1 MNERCV
7 GGRSD
12 LGDNNEWFA
21 RIEDFDFSYSKA
33 RYLDKKESVRR
44 NLAKM
49 AVRHLAGDDSYDE
62 AGSPALNTPV
72 GVWVDD
78 EAGSP
83 ALNTPVGVRVDDES
97 EKPARNTPVGVW
109 TDDDYDR
116 DCDDDGDYDR
126 DYDDDYNYD
135 RDYGG
140 DCDDTIDDDYNYNGD
155 DDDAYAKDNERE
167 TLYPIVRA
175 DLDDGRNVLL
185 DIDAPIAL
193 HPSEGAQPIFADC
206 PVLANIILVNNT
218 DRYGVDDP
226 SSVRLQLVD
235 ARGSRD
241 LAGDLYLVGN
251 QPTSYD
257 DSGRPQNYG
266 YVRIDRGNY
275 VTVGRGYLSDR
286 FQYSDC
292 VSSRHAMISYCFAG
306 DPDGV
311 IIEDL
316 RSTNGTSVEC
326 ADGPTREVRI
336 R

>member
-44 NLAKM
+44 GLAKM
-49 AVRHLAGDDSYDE
+49 AMRHSSDSNSYDE
-62 AGSPALNTPV
+62 ADSPALNTPV

-78 EAGSP
+78 ESDGP
-83 ALNTPVGVRVDDES
+83 ALDTPVGVRVDD
-97 EKPARNTPVGVW
+97 
-109 TDDDYDR
+109 DDS
-116 DCDDDGDYDR
+116 DDDYDR
-126 DYDDDYNYD
+126 DYDDDYN
-135 RDYGG
+135 
-140 DCDDTIDDDYNYNGD
+140 DTIDDDYSYDD
-155 DDDAYAKDNERE
+155 DDDAYAEDSGRE
-167 TLYPIVRA
+167 TLYPVVRA

-185 DIDAPIAL
+185 DIDAPIAP
-193 HPSEGAQPIFADC
+193 HPSEGTQPIFADC

-235 ARGSRD
+235 ARGSKD

-286 FQYSDC
+286 FRYSEC
-292 VSSRHAMISYCFAG
+292 VSGRHAMISYCFAG

-326 ADGPTREVRI
+326 ADGPTGEVRI

>member
-49 AVRHLAGDDSYDE
+49 AVRRSSDSDSYDE

-78 EAGSP
+78 ESDSP
-83 ALNTPVGVRVDDES
+83 ALDTPVGVRVDDDDD
-97 EKPARNTPVGVW
+97 
-109 TDDDYDR
+109 DDDYDR
-116 DCDDDGDYDR
+116 DYD
-126 DYDDDYNYD
+126 
-135 RDYGG
+135 

-185 DIDAPIAL
+185 DIDAPIAP
-193 HPSEGAQPIFADC
+193 HPSEGTQPIFADC
-206 PVLANIILVNNT
+206 PVLANIILVNNP

-292 VSSRHAMISYCFAG
+292 VSGRHVMISYCFDG

>member
-49 AVRHLAGDDSYDE
+49 AMRHSSDSDSCDE
-62 AGSPALNTPV
+62 V
-72 GVWVDD
+72 G
-78 EAGSP
+78 GP
-83 ALNTPVGVRVDDES
+83 ALNTPVGVRVDD
-97 EKPARNTPVGVW
+97 
-109 TDDDYDR
+109 DDD
-116 DCDDDGDYDR
+116 DDDCDR
-126 DYDDDYNYD
+126 DYDD
-135 RDYGG
+135 
-140 DCDDTIDDDYNYNGD
+140 DCDDTIDDDYSYD
-155 DDDAYAKDNERE
+155 DDDDVYAKDNERE

-185 DIDAPIAL
+185 DVDAPIAL
-193 HPSEGAQPIFADC
+193 HPSEGTQPIFADC

-286 FQYSDC
+286 FRYSDC
-292 VSSRHAMISYCFAG
+292 VSGRHVMISYCFDG

-316 RSTNGTSVEC
+316 HSTNGTSVEC

>member
-1 MNERCV
+1 MNEGCV

-44 NLAKM
+44 GLAKM
-49 AVRHLAGDDSYDE
+49 AMRHSSDSNSYDE
-62 AGSPALNTPV
+62 ADSPALNTPV

-78 EAGSP
+78 E
-83 ALNTPVGVRVDDES
+83 S
-97 EKPARNTPVGVW
+97 EKPALNTPVGVW

-116 DCDDDGDYDR
+116 DCDDDDDYDR
-126 DYDDDYNYD
+126 DYDD
-135 RDYGG
+135 
-140 DCDDTIDDDYNYNGD
+140 DCDDTIDDDYSYDDDDN
-155 DDDAYAKDNERE
+155 DDDAYAKDNGRE
-167 TLYPIVRA
+167 TLYPVVRA

-185 DIDAPIAL
+185 DIDAPIAP
-193 HPSEGAQPIFADC
+193 HPSEGTQPIFADC

-286 FQYSDC
+286 FRYSDC
-292 VSSRHAMISYCFAG
+292 VSGRHVMISYCLDG
-306 DPDGV
+306 EPDGV

-316 RSTNGTSVEC
+316 HSTNGTSVEC

>member
-21 RIEDFDFSYSKA
+21 YIEDFDFSYSKA

-49 AVRHLAGDDSYDE
+49 AVRHLSDDDSRNK
-62 AGSPALNTPV
+62 AGRPV
-72 GVWVDD
+72 
-78 EAGSP
+78 
-83 ALNTPVGVRVDDES
+83 LNTPVGVRVDDES
-97 EKPARNTPVGVW
+97 EKPALNTPVGVRV
-109 TDDDYDR
+109 DDDYDR

-126 DYDDDYNYD
+126 DYDDD
-135 RDYGG
+135 
-140 DCDDTIDDDYNYNGD
+140 CDDTIDDDYSYDDDDN
-155 DDDAYAKDNERE
+155 DDDAYAKDNGRE
-167 TLYPIVRA
+167 TLYPVVRA

-185 DIDAPIAL
+185 DIDAPIAP
-193 HPSEGAQPIFADC
+193 HPSEGTQPIFADC

-286 FQYSDC
+286 FRYSDC
-292 VSSRHAMISYCFAG
+292 VSGRHVMISYCLDG
-306 DPDGV
+306 EPDGV

-316 RSTNGTSVEC
+316 HSTNGTSVEC

>member
-1 MNERCV
+1 MSERHV

-12 LGDNNEWFA
+12 LGDHNEWFA

-44 NLAKM
+44 GLAKM
-49 AVRHLAGDDSYDE
+49 AMRHSSDSNSYDE
-62 AGSPALNTPV
+62 ADSPALNTPV

-78 EAGSP
+78 E
-83 ALNTPVGVRVDDES
+83 S
-97 EKPARNTPVGVW
+97 EKPALNTPVGVW

-116 DCDDDGDYDR
+116 DCDDDDDYDR
-126 DYDDDYNYD
+126 DYDD
-135 RDYGG
+135 
-140 DCDDTIDDDYNYNGD
+140 DCDDTIDDDYSYDDDDN
-155 DDDAYAKDNERE
+155 DDDAYAKDNGRE
-167 TLYPIVRA
+167 TLYPVVRA

-185 DIDAPIAL
+185 DIDAPIAP
-193 HPSEGAQPIFADC
+193 HPSEGTQPIFADC

-286 FQYSDC
+286 FRYSDC
-292 VSSRHAMISYCFAG
+292 VSGRHVMISYCFDG

-316 RSTNGTSVEC
+316 HSTNGTSVEC
-326 ADGPTREVRI
+326 ADGPTGEVRI

>member
-12 LGDNNEWFA
+12 LGDDNEWFA

-44 NLAKM
+44 GLAKM
-49 AVRHLAGDDSYDE
+49 AVRHSSDSDSCDE
-62 AGSPALNTPV
+62 ADSPALNTPV

-78 EAGSP
+78 E
-83 ALNTPVGVRVDDES
+83 S
-97 EKPARNTPVGVW
+97 EKPALNTPVGVW

-116 DCDDDGDYDR
+116 DCDDD
-126 DYDDDYNYD
+126 
-135 RDYGG
+135 
-140 DCDDTIDDDYNYNGD
+140 CDDTIDDDYSYGD
-155 DDDAYAKDNERE
+155 DDDACAKDNERE

-185 DIDAPIAL
+185 DIDAPIAP
-193 HPSEGAQPIFADC
+193 HPSEGTQPIFADC

-235 ARGSRD
+235 VRGSKD

-292 VSSRHAMISYCFAG
+292 VSGRHVMISYCFDG

-316 RSTNGTSVEC
+316 HSTNGTSVEC

>member
-44 NLAKM
+44 SLAKM
-49 AVRHLAGDDSYDE
+49 AMRHSSDSNSYDE
-62 AGSPALNTPV
+62 ADSPALNTPV
-72 GVWVDD
+72 GVQ
-78 EAGSP
+78 
-83 ALNTPVGVRVDDES
+83 VDDES
-97 EKPARNTPVGVW
+97 EKPALNTPVGVW

-116 DCDDDGDYDR
+116 DCDDDGGYDR
-126 DYDDDYNYD
+126 DYD
-135 RDYGG
+135 
-140 DCDDTIDDDYNYNGD
+140 DCDDTIDDDYSYDDDD
-155 DDDAYAKDNERE
+155 DDDAYAKDNGRE

-185 DIDAPIAL
+185 DIDAPIAP
-193 HPSEGAQPIFADC
+193 HPSEGTQPIFADC

-286 FQYSDC
+286 FRYSDC
-292 VSSRHAMISYCFAG
+292 VSGRHVMISYCFDG
-306 DPDGV
+306 DPDGI

-316 RSTNGTSVEC
+316 HSTNGTGVEC

>member
-62 AGSPALNTPV
+62 A
-72 GVWVDD
+72 D
-78 EAGSP
+78 SP

-97 EKPARNTPVGVW
+97 EKPALNTPVGVW

-116 DCDDDGDYDR
+116 DCDDDDDYDR
-126 DYDDDYNYD
+126 DYDDDY
-135 RDYGG
+135 
-140 DCDDTIDDDYNYNGD
+140 DDTIDDDYNYNGN

-185 DIDAPIAL
+185 DIDAPIAP
-193 HPSEGAQPIFADC
+193 HPSEGTQPIFADC

-292 VSSRHAMISYCFAG
+292 VSGRHVMISYCFDG

-316 RSTNGTSVEC
+316 DSTNGTGVEC
-326 ADGPTREVRI
+326 ADGPTGEVCI

>member
-1 MNERCV
+1 MSERYV

-44 NLAKM
+44 GLAKM
-49 AVRHLAGDDSYDE
+49 AMRHSSDDDSYDE

-72 GVWVDD
+72 GVWVND
-78 EAGSP
+78 ESDGP
-83 ALNTPVGVRVDDES
+83 ALDTPVGVRVDDDDS
-97 EKPARNTPVGVW
+97 
-109 TDDDYDR
+109 DDDYDR
-116 DCDDDGDYDR
+116 D
-126 DYDDDYNYD
+126 YN
-135 RDYGG
+135 
-140 DCDDTIDDDYNYNGD
+140 DCDDTIDDDYSYDD
-155 DDDAYAKDNERE
+155 DDDAYAKDNGRE

-185 DIDAPIAL
+185 DIDAPIAP
-193 HPSEGAQPIFADC
+193 HPSEGTQPIFADC

-235 ARGSRD
+235 ARGSKD
-241 LAGDLYLVGN
+241 LAGDLYLVGS

-286 FQYSDC
+286 FRYSDC
-292 VSSRHAMISYCFAG
+292 VSGRHVMISYCLDG
-306 DPDGV
+306 EPDGV

-316 RSTNGTSVEC
+316 HSTNGTSVEC

>member
-1 MNERCV
+1 MSERYV

-12 LGDNNEWFA
+12 LGDDNEWFA

-49 AVRHLAGDDSYDE
+49 AMRHSSDSDSYDE
-62 AGSPALNTPV
+62 ADV
-72 GVWVDD
+72 
-78 EAGSP
+78 P

-97 EKPARNTPVGVW
+97 EKPALNTPVGVR

-116 DCDDDGDYDR
+116 DCDDDSGYDRDYYDDDDYDR
-126 DYDDDYNYD
+126 DYDD
-135 RDYGG
+135 
-140 DCDDTIDDDYNYNGD
+140 DCDDTIDDDYNYDD
-155 DDDAYAKDNERE
+155 DDDAHAKDNERE
-167 TLYPIVRA
+167 TLYPIVRT

-193 HPSEGAQPIFADC
+193 HPSEGTQPIFADC

-235 ARGSRD
+235 ARGNRD
-241 LAGDLYLVGN
+241 LAGDLYLVSN

-286 FQYSDC
+286 FRYSDC

-316 RSTNGTSVEC
+316 HSTNGTGVEC

>member
-12 LGDNNEWFA
+12 LGDDNEWFA

-49 AVRHLAGDDSYDE
+49 AVRHSSDSDSCDE
-62 AGSPALNTPV
+62 ADSPALNTPV

-78 EAGSP
+78 E
-83 ALNTPVGVRVDDES
+83 S
-97 EKPARNTPVGVW
+97 EKPALNTPVGVW

-116 DCDDDGDYDR
+116 DCDDD
-126 DYDDDYNYD
+126 
-135 RDYGG
+135 
-140 DCDDTIDDDYNYNGD
+140 CDDTIDDDYNYNDD
-155 DDDAYAKDNERE
+155 DDDAHAKDNGRE

-185 DIDAPIAL
+185 DIDAPIAP
-193 HPSEGAQPIFADC
+193 HPSEGTQPIFADC

-226 SSVRLQLVD
+226 SSIRLQLVD
-235 ARGSRD
+235 ARGSKD

-266 YVRIDRGNY
+266 YVRIDRDNY

-292 VSSRHAMISYCFAG
+292 VSGRHVMISYCLDG

-316 RSTNGTSVEC
+316 HSTNGTSVEC
-326 ADGPTREVRI
+326 ADGPTGEVRI

>member
-1 MNERCV
+1 MSERYV

-49 AVRHLAGDDSYDE
+49 AVRHLSDDDSRNK
-62 AGSPALNTPV
+62 AGR
-72 GVWVDD
+72 
-78 EAGSP
+78 P

-97 EKPARNTPVGVW
+97 EKPALNTPVGVRV
-109 TDDDYDR
+109 DDDYDR

-135 RDYGG
+135 RDYDD
-140 DCDDTIDDDYNYNGD
+140 DCDDTIDDDYNYDD
-155 DDDAYAKDNERE
+155 DDDAHAKDNGRE

-185 DIDAPIAL
+185 DIDAPIAP
-193 HPSEGAQPIFADC
+193 HPSEGTQPIFADC
-206 PVLANIILVNNT
+206 PVLANIILVNNP

-235 ARGSRD
+235 ARGSKD

-266 YVRIDRGNY
+266 YARIDRGNY

-292 VSSRHAMISYCFAG
+292 VSGRHVMISYCFDG

>member
-1 MNERCV
+1 MSERHV

-12 LGDNNEWFA
+12 LGDHNEWFA

-44 NLAKM
+44 GLAKM
-49 AVRHLAGDDSYDE
+49 AMRHSSDSNSYDE
-62 AGSPALNTPV
+62 ADSPALNTPV

-78 EAGSP
+78 E
-83 ALNTPVGVRVDDES
+83 S
-97 EKPARNTPVGVW
+97 EKPALNTPVGVW

-116 DCDDDGDYDR
+116 DCDDDDDYDR
-126 DYDDDYNYD
+126 DYDD
-135 RDYGG
+135 
-140 DCDDTIDDDYNYNGD
+140 DCDDTIDDDYSYDDDDN
-155 DDDAYAKDNERE
+155 DDDAYAKDNGRE

-175 DLDDGRNVLL
+175 DLDDGHNVLL
-185 DIDAPIAL
+185 DIDAPIAP
-193 HPSEGAQPIFADC
+193 HPSEGTQPIFADC
-206 PVLANIILVNNT
+206 PVLANVILVNNT

-292 VSSRHAMISYCFAG
+292 VSGRHVMISYCFDG

-316 RSTNGTSVEC
+316 HSTNGTSVEC
-326 ADGPTREVRI
+326 ADGPTGEVRI

>member
-62 AGSPALNTPV
+62 A
-72 GVWVDD
+72 D
-78 EAGSP
+78 SP

-97 EKPARNTPVGVW
+97 EKPALNTPVGVW

-116 DCDDDGDYDR
+116 DCDDDDDYDR
-126 DYDDDYNYD
+126 DYDDDY
-135 RDYGG
+135 
-140 DCDDTIDDDYNYNGD
+140 DDTIDDDYNYNGN

-185 DIDAPIAL
+185 DIDAPIAP
-193 HPSEGAQPIFADC
+193 HPSEGTQPIFADC

>member
-1 MNERCV
+1 MSERYV

-12 LGDNNEWFA
+12 LSDNNEWFA

-49 AVRHLAGDDSYDE
+49 AVRHLSDSD
-62 AGSPALNTPV
+62 SC
-72 GVWVDD
+72 D

-97 EKPARNTPVGVW
+97 EKPALNTPVGVR

-116 DCDDDGDYDR
+116 DCDDDSGYDRDYYDDDDYDR
-126 DYDDDYNYD
+126 DYDD
-135 RDYGG
+135 
-140 DCDDTIDDDYNYNGD
+140 DCDDTIDDDYNYD
-155 DDDAYAKDNERE
+155 DDGGVHAKDNGRE

-185 DIDAPIAL
+185 DIDAPIAP
-193 HPSEGAQPIFADC
+193 HPSEGTQPIFADC
-206 PVLANIILVNNT
+206 PVLANIILVNNP
-218 DRYGVDDP
+218 DRYGADDP
-226 SSVRLQLVD
+226 SSIRLQLVD

-241 LAGDLYLVGN
+241 LAGDLYLIGN

-292 VSSRHAMISYCFAG
+292 VSGRHAMISYCFAG

>member
-49 AVRHLAGDDSYDE
+49 AMRHSSDSDSY
-62 AGSPALNTPV
+62 
-72 GVWVDD
+72 D

-97 EKPARNTPVGVW
+97 EKPALNTPVGVW

-135 RDYGG
+135 RDYD
-140 DCDDTIDDDYNYNGD
+140 DCDDTIDDDYSYDD
-155 DDDAYAKDNERE
+155 DDDAYAKDNRRE

-185 DIDAPIAL
+185 DIDAPIAP
-193 HPSEGAQPIFADC
+193 HPSEGTQPIFADC

-235 ARGSRD
+235 ARGSKD
-241 LAGDLYLVGN
+241 LAGDLYLVGS

-266 YVRIDRGNY
+266 YARIDRGNY

-292 VSSRHAMISYCFAG
+292 VSGRHVMISYCFDG

-316 RSTNGTSVEC
+316 HSTNGTGVEC
-326 ADGPTREVRI
+326 ADGPTGEVRI

>member
-12 LGDNNEWFA
+12 LGDHNEWFA

-44 NLAKM
+44 GLAKM
-49 AVRHLAGDDSYDE
+49 AMRHSSDSNSYDE
-62 AGSPALNTPV
+62 ADSPALNTPV

-78 EAGSP
+78 E
-83 ALNTPVGVRVDDES
+83 S
-97 EKPARNTPVGVW
+97 EKPALNTPVGVW

-116 DCDDDGDYDR
+116 DCDDDDDYDR
-126 DYDDDYNYD
+126 DYDD
-135 RDYGG
+135 
-140 DCDDTIDDDYNYNGD
+140 DCDDTIDDDYSYDDDDN
-155 DDDAYAKDNERE
+155 DDDAYAKDNGRE
-167 TLYPIVRA
+167 TLYPVVRA

-185 DIDAPIAL
+185 DIDAPIAP
-193 HPSEGAQPIFADC
+193 HPSEGTQPIFADC

-286 FQYSDC
+286 FRYSDC
-292 VSSRHAMISYCFAG
+292 VSGRHVMISYCLDG
-306 DPDGV
+306 EPDGV

-316 RSTNGTSVEC
+316 HSTNGTSVEC

>member
-21 RIEDFDFSYSKA
+21 YIEDFDFSYSKA

-49 AVRHLAGDDSYDE
+49 AMRHSSDSNSYDE
-62 AGSPALNTPV
+62 ADSPALNTPV
-72 GVWVDD
+72 GVWVND
-78 EAGSP
+78 ESDGP
-83 ALNTPVGVRVDDES
+83 ALDTPVGVRVDD
-97 EKPARNTPVGVW
+97 
-109 TDDDYDR
+109 DDS
-116 DCDDDGDYDR
+116 DDDYDR
-126 DYDDDYNYD
+126 DYDD
-135 RDYGG
+135 
-140 DCDDTIDDDYNYNGD
+140 DCDDTIDDDYSYGD

-167 TLYPIVRA
+167 TLYPVVRT

-185 DIDAPIAL
+185 DIDAPIAP
-193 HPSEGAQPIFADC
+193 HPSEGTQPIFADC
-206 PVLANIILVNNT
+206 PVLANIILVNNP

-235 ARGSRD
+235 ARGSKD
-241 LAGDLYLVGN
+241 LAGDLYLVGS

-266 YVRIDRGNY
+266 YARIDRGNY

-292 VSSRHAMISYCFAG
+292 VSGRHVMISYCFDG

-316 RSTNGTSVEC
+316 HSTNGTSVEC

>member
-1 MNERCV
+1 MNERYE

-49 AVRHLAGDDSYDE
+49 AMRHSSDSNSYDE
-62 AGSPALNTPV
+62 ADSPALNTPV

-78 EAGSP
+78 ESDGP
-83 ALNTPVGVRVDDES
+83 ALDTPVGVQVDD
-97 EKPARNTPVGVW
+97 
-109 TDDDYDR
+109 D
-116 DCDDDGDYDR
+116 
-126 DYDDDYNYD
+126 DDDYNYD
-135 RDYGG
+135 RDYDD
-140 DCDDTIDDDYNYNGD
+140 DCDDAIDDDYSYDD
-155 DDDAYAKDNERE
+155 DDDAYAKDNGRE

-193 HPSEGAQPIFADC
+193 HPSEGTQPIFADC

-292 VSSRHAMISYCFAG
+292 VSGRHVMISYCFDG

-316 RSTNGTSVEC
+316 HSTNGTSVEC
-326 ADGPTREVRI
+326 ADGPTGEVRI

>member
-1 MNERCV
+1 
-7 GGRSD
+7 
-12 LGDNNEWFA
+12 
-21 RIEDFDFSYSKA
+21 
-33 RYLDKKESVRR
+33 
-44 NLAKM
+44 M

-62 AGSPALNTPV
+62 ADSPALNTPV

-78 EAGSP
+78 ESEKP
-83 ALNTPVGVRVDDES
+83 ALNTPVGVRVDDDDS
-97 EKPARNTPVGVW
+97 DDDCDD
-109 TDDDYDR
+109 DDDYD
-116 DCDDDGDYDR
+116 CDYD
-126 DYDDDYNYD
+126 
-135 RDYGG
+135 
-140 DCDDTIDDDYNYNGD
+140 DCDDTIDDDYSYDD
-155 DDDAYAKDNERE
+155 DDDAHAKDNGRE
-167 TLYPIVRA
+167 TLYPVVRA

-185 DIDAPIAL
+185 DMDAPIAP

-206 PVLANIILVNNT
+206 PVLANIILVNNP
-218 DRYGVDDP
+218 DRYGADDP

-235 ARGSRD
+235 ARGSKD

-257 DSGRPQNYG
+257 GSGRPQNYG

-286 FQYSDC
+286 FRYSDC

>member
-49 AVRHLAGDDSYDE
+49 AMRHLAGDDSY
-62 AGSPALNTPV
+62 
-72 GVWVDD
+72 D

-97 EKPARNTPVGVW
+97 EKPALNTPVGVR

-116 DCDDDGDYDR
+116 DCDDDSGYDCDYYDDDDYDR
-126 DYDDDYNYD
+126 DYDD
-135 RDYGG
+135 
-140 DCDDTIDDDYNYNGD
+140 DCDDTIDDDYSYGD

-167 TLYPIVRA
+167 TLYPVVRT

-185 DIDAPIAL
+185 DIDAPIAP
-193 HPSEGAQPIFADC
+193 HPSEGTQPIFADC
-206 PVLANIILVNNT
+206 PVLANIILVNNS

-235 ARGSRD
+235 ARGSKD

-257 DSGRPQNYG
+257 DSGRPQNCG

-292 VSSRHAMISYCFAG
+292 VSGRHVMISYCLAG
-306 DPDGV
+306 EPDGV
-311 IIEDL
+311 IVEDL
-316 RSTNGTSVEC
+316 HFTNGTSVEC

>member
-1 MNERCV
+1 MSERYV

-12 LGDNNEWFA
+12 LGDHNEWFA

-44 NLAKM
+44 GLAKM
-49 AVRHLAGDDSYDE
+49 AMRHSSDSDSYDE
-62 AGSPALNTPV
+62 ADSPALNTPV
-72 GVWVDD
+72 GTWVDD
-78 EAGSP
+78 ESKKP
-83 ALNTPVGVRVDDES
+83 AL
-97 EKPARNTPVGVW
+97 NTPVGVW

-116 DCDDDGDYDR
+116 DCDDDDYDRDYYDDDGYDR
-126 DYDDDYNYD
+126 DYDD
-135 RDYGG
+135 
-140 DCDDTIDDDYNYNGD
+140 DCDDTIDDDYSYDD
-155 DDDAYAKDNERE
+155 DDDAYAKDNGRE
-167 TLYPIVRA
+167 TLYPVVRA

-185 DIDAPIAL
+185 DIDAPIAP
-193 HPSEGAQPIFADC
+193 HPSEGTQPIFADC

-235 ARGSRD
+235 ARGSKD

-286 FQYSDC
+286 FRYSDC
-292 VSSRHAMISYCFAG
+292 VSGRHVMISYCFDG
-306 DPDGV
+306 DPDGI

-316 RSTNGTSVEC
+316 HSTNGTVVEC
-326 ADGPTREVRI
+326 ADGPTGEVCI

>member
-49 AVRHLAGDDSYDE
+49 AVRHSSDSNSYDE
-62 AGSPALNTPV
+62 ADSPALNTPV
-72 GVWVDD
+72 GVWVGD
-78 EAGSP
+78 ESDSP
-83 ALNTPVGVRVDDES
+83 ALDTPVGVRVDD
-97 EKPARNTPVGVW
+97 
-109 TDDDYDR
+109 DDS
-116 DCDDDGDYDR
+116 DDDYDR
-126 DYDDDYNYD
+126 DYDD
-135 RDYGG
+135 
-140 DCDDTIDDDYNYNGD
+140 DCDDTIDDDYSYDD

-185 DIDAPIAL
+185 DIDAPIAP
-193 HPSEGAQPIFADC
+193 HPSEGTQPIFADC

-218 DRYGVDDP
+218 DRYGADDP

-235 ARGSRD
+235 ARRSRD

-292 VSSRHAMISYCFAG
+292 VSGRHVMISYCFAG

>member
-1 MNERCV
+1 MNERYE

-21 RIEDFDFSYSKA
+21 YIEDFDFSYSKA

-44 NLAKM
+44 GLAKM
-49 AVRHLAGDDSYDE
+49 AMRHLSGDDSCDE
-62 AGSPALNTPV
+62 ADGSALNTPV

-78 EAGSP
+78 ESEKP
-83 ALNTPVGVRVDDES
+83 ALNTPVGVR
-97 EKPARNTPVGVW
+97 

-116 DCDDDGDYDR
+116 DCDDDSGYNRDYCDDDDYDR
-126 DYDDDYNYD
+126 DYDDDY
-135 RDYGG
+135 
-140 DCDDTIDDDYNYNGD
+140 DDTIDDDYSYND
-155 DDDAYAKDNERE
+155 DDDEAHAKDNGRE

-175 DLDDGRNVLL
+175 DLDDGHNVLL
-185 DIDAPIAL
+185 DIDAPIAP
-193 HPSEGAQPIFADC
+193 HPSEGTQPIFADC
-206 PVLANIILVNNT
+206 PVLANIILVNNP

>member
-7 GGRSD
+7 GGRSN

-44 NLAKM
+44 SLAKM
-49 AVRHLAGDDSYDE
+49 AMRHSSSDSYDE
-62 AGSPALNTPV
+62 AGGPALNTPV

-78 EAGSP
+78 ESDGP
-83 ALNTPVGVRVDDES
+83 ALDTPVGVRVDD
-97 EKPARNTPVGVW
+97 
-109 TDDDYDR
+109 DDS
-116 DCDDDGDYDR
+116 DDDYDR

-135 RDYGG
+135 RDYDD
-140 DCDDTIDDDYNYNGD
+140 DCDDTIDDDYSYD
-155 DDDAYAKDNERE
+155 DDDDDVYAKDNERE

-193 HPSEGAQPIFADC
+193 HPSEGTQPIFADC

-235 ARGSRD
+235 ARRSRD

-286 FQYSDC
+286 FRYSDC
-292 VSSRHAMISYCFAG
+292 VSGRHVMISYCLDG
-306 DPDGV
+306 EPDGV

-316 RSTNGTSVEC
+316 HSTNGTSVEC
-326 ADGPTREVRI
+326 ADDPTGEVRI

>member
-1 MNERCV
+1 MSERYV

-49 AVRHLAGDDSYDE
+49 AMRHSSDSDSYDE
-62 AGSPALNTPV
+62 ADV
-72 GVWVDD
+72 
-78 EAGSP
+78 P

-97 EKPARNTPVGVW
+97 EKPALNTPVGVR

-116 DCDDDGDYDR
+116 GCDDDSDYDRDYDYDDDYDR
-126 DYDDDYNYD
+126 DYDD
-135 RDYGG
+135 
-140 DCDDTIDDDYNYNGD
+140 DCDDTIDDDYSYDDDDD
-155 DDDAYAKDNERE
+155 DDDAHAKDKGRE

-175 DLDDGRNVLL
+175 DLDDGHNVLL
-185 DIDAPIAL
+185 DIDAPIAP
-193 HPSEGAQPIFADC
+193 HPSEGTQPIFADC
-206 PVLANIILVNNT
+206 PVLANIILVNNP

>member
-1 MNERCV
+1 MSERHV

-12 LGDNNEWFA
+12 LGDHNEWFA

-44 NLAKM
+44 GLAKM
-49 AVRHLAGDDSYDE
+49 AMRHSSDSNSYDE
-62 AGSPALNTPV
+62 ADSPALNTPV

-78 EAGSP
+78 E
-83 ALNTPVGVRVDDES
+83 S
-97 EKPARNTPVGVW
+97 EKPALNTPVGVW

-116 DCDDDGDYDR
+116 DCDDDDDYDR
-126 DYDDDYNYD
+126 DYDD
-135 RDYGG
+135 
-140 DCDDTIDDDYNYNGD
+140 DCDDTIDDDYSYDDDDN
-155 DDDAYAKDNERE
+155 DDDAYAKDNGRE
-167 TLYPIVRA
+167 TLYPVVRA

-185 DIDAPIAL
+185 DIDAPIAP
-193 HPSEGAQPIFADC
+193 HPSEGTQPIFADC

-286 FQYSDC
+286 FRYSDC
-292 VSSRHAMISYCFAG
+292 VSGRHVMISYCFDG

-316 RSTNGTSVEC
+316 HSTNGTSVEC

>member
-12 LGDNNEWFA
+12 LGDHNEWFA

-44 NLAKM
+44 GLAKM
-49 AVRHLAGDDSYDE
+49 AMRHSSDSNSYDE
-62 AGSPALNTPV
+62 ADSPALNTPV

-78 EAGSP
+78 E
-83 ALNTPVGVRVDDES
+83 S
-97 EKPARNTPVGVW
+97 EKPALNTPVGVW

-116 DCDDDGDYDR
+116 DCDDDDDYDR
-126 DYDDDYNYD
+126 DYDD
-135 RDYGG
+135 
-140 DCDDTIDDDYNYNGD
+140 DCDDTIDDDYSYDDD
-155 DDDAYAKDNERE
+155 DDDAYAKDNGRE

-185 DIDAPIAL
+185 DIDAPIAP
-193 HPSEGAQPIFADC
+193 HPSEGTQPIFADC

-292 VSSRHAMISYCFAG
+292 VSGRHVMISYCFDG

-316 RSTNGTSVEC
+316 HSTNGTSVEC
-326 ADGPTREVRI
+326 ADGPTGEVRI

>member
-49 AVRHLAGDDSYDE
+49 AVRHSSDSDSCDE
-62 AGSPALNTPV
+62 V
-72 GVWVDD
+72 G
-78 EAGSP
+78 GP

-97 EKPARNTPVGVW
+97 EKPALNTPVGVW

-116 DCDDDGDYDR
+116 GRDDDSDYNRDYYDDDDYDR
-126 DYDDDYNYD
+126 DYDD
-135 RDYGG
+135 
-140 DCDDTIDDDYNYNGD
+140 DCDDTIDDDYSYDD
-155 DDDAYAKDNERE
+155 DDDAYAKDNGRE
-167 TLYPIVRA
+167 TLYPIVRT

-185 DIDAPIAL
+185 DIDAPIAP
-193 HPSEGAQPIFADC
+193 HPSEGTQPIFADC
-206 PVLANIILVNNT
+206 PVLANIILVNNP

-235 ARGSRD
+235 ARRSRD

-292 VSSRHAMISYCFAG
+292 VSGRHVMISYCFDG

-316 RSTNGTSVEC
+316 HSTNGTSVEC
-326 ADGPTREVRI
+326 ADGPTGEVGI

>member
-44 NLAKM
+44 GLAKM
-49 AVRHLAGDDSYDE
+49 AMRHSSDSNSYDE
-62 AGSPALNTPV
+62 ADSPALNTPV

-78 EAGSP
+78 ESDSP
-83 ALNTPVGVRVDDES
+83 ALDTPVGVRVDD
-97 EKPARNTPVGVW
+97 
-109 TDDDYDR
+109 DDS
-116 DCDDDGDYDR
+116 DDGYDR

-135 RDYGG
+135 RDYDD
-140 DCDDTIDDDYNYNGD
+140 DCDDTIDDDYNYNGDD

-185 DIDAPIAL
+185 DIDAPIAP
-193 HPSEGAQPIFADC
+193 HPSEGTQPIFADC

>member
-12 LGDNNEWFA
+12 LGDHNEWFA

-44 NLAKM
+44 GLAKM
-49 AVRHLAGDDSYDE
+49 AMRHSSDSDSYDE
-62 AGSPALNTPV
+62 ADSPALNTPV

-78 EAGSP
+78 ESDSP
-83 ALNTPVGVRVDDES
+83 ALDTPVGVRVDDDDS
-97 EKPARNTPVGVW
+97 
-109 TDDDYDR
+109 DDD
-116 DCDDDGDYDR
+116 CDR

-135 RDYGG
+135 RDYDD
-140 DCDDTIDDDYNYNGD
+140 DCDDTIDDDYSYDD
-155 DDDAYAKDNERE
+155 DDDAYAKDNGRE
-167 TLYPIVRA
+167 TLYPIVRT

-185 DIDAPIAL
+185 DIDAPIAP
-193 HPSEGAQPIFADC
+193 HPSEGTQPIFADC

-235 ARGSRD
+235 ARESRD

-286 FQYSDC
+286 FRYSDC
-292 VSSRHAMISYCFAG
+292 VSGRHVMISYCFDG
-306 DPDGV
+306 DPDGI

>member
-49 AVRHLAGDDSYDE
+49 AVRHSSDSDSYDE
-62 AGSPALNTPV
+62 ADSPALNTPV

-78 EAGSP
+78 E
-83 ALNTPVGVRVDDES
+83 S
-97 EKPARNTPVGVW
+97 EKPALNTPVGVW

-116 DCDDDGDYDR
+116 DCDDDDDYDR
-126 DYDDDYNYD
+126 DYDDDY
-135 RDYGG
+135 
-140 DCDDTIDDDYNYNGD
+140 DDTIDDDYSYDD

-185 DIDAPIAL
+185 DIDAPIAP
-193 HPSEGAQPIFADC
+193 HPSEGTQPIFADC

-251 QPTSYD
+251 QPASYD

-292 VSSRHAMISYCFAG
+292 VSSCHAMISYCLAG
-306 DPDGV
+306 EPDGV

-316 RSTNGTSVEC
+316 HSTNGTSVEC

>member
-1 MNERCV
+1 MSERHV

-12 LGDNNEWFA
+12 LGDHNEWFA

-44 NLAKM
+44 GLAKM
-49 AVRHLAGDDSYDE
+49 AMRHSSDSNSYDE
-62 AGSPALNTPV
+62 ADSPALNTPV

-78 EAGSP
+78 E
-83 ALNTPVGVRVDDES
+83 S
-97 EKPARNTPVGVW
+97 EKPALNTPVGVW

-116 DCDDDGDYDR
+116 DCDDDDDYDR
-126 DYDDDYNYD
+126 DYDD
-135 RDYGG
+135 
-140 DCDDTIDDDYNYNGD
+140 DCDDTIDDDYSYDDDDN
-155 DDDAYAKDNERE
+155 DDDAYAKDNGRE
-167 TLYPIVRA
+167 TLYPVVRA

-185 DIDAPIAL
+185 DIDAPIAP
-193 HPSEGAQPIFADC
+193 HPSEGTQPIFADC

-286 FQYSDC
+286 FRYSDC
-292 VSSRHAMISYCFAG
+292 VSGRHVMISYCFDG

-316 RSTNGTSVEC
+316 HSTNGTGVEC

>member
-1 MNERCV
+1 MNERYE

-49 AVRHLAGDDSYDE
+49 AVRHLSDDDSRNK
-62 AGSPALNTPV
+62 AGR
-72 GVWVDD
+72 
-78 EAGSP
+78 P

-97 EKPARNTPVGVW
+97 EKPALNTPVGVRV
-109 TDDDYDR
+109 DDDYDR

-135 RDYGG
+135 RDYDD
-140 DCDDTIDDDYNYNGD
+140 DCDDTIDDDYNYDD
-155 DDDAYAKDNERE
+155 DDDAHAKDNGRE

-185 DIDAPIAL
+185 DIDAPIAP
-193 HPSEGAQPIFADC
+193 HPSEGTQPIFADC
-206 PVLANIILVNNT
+206 PVLANIILVNNP

-235 ARGSRD
+235 ARGSKD

-266 YVRIDRGNY
+266 YARIDRGNY

-292 VSSRHAMISYCFAG
+292 VSGRHVMISYCFDG

-316 RSTNGTSVEC
+316 HSTNGTGVEC

>member
-1 MNERCV
+1 MNERYV

-12 LGDNNEWFA
+12 LGDHSEWFA
-21 RIEDFDFSYSKA
+21 YIEDFDFSYSKA

-49 AVRHLAGDDSYDE
+49 AMRHSSDSDSY
-62 AGSPALNTPV
+62 
-72 GVWVDD
+72 D

-97 EKPARNTPVGVW
+97 EKPALNTPVGVR

-116 DCDDDGDYDR
+116 DCDDDDDYDR
-126 DYDDDYNYD
+126 DYDDY
-135 RDYGG
+135 
-140 DCDDTIDDDYNYNGD
+140 DDTIDDDYNYNGD

-193 HPSEGAQPIFADC
+193 HPSEGTQPIFADC
-206 PVLANIILVNNT
+206 PVLANIILVNNP

-286 FQYSDC
+286 FRYSDC
-292 VSSRHAMISYCFAG
+292 VSGRHVMISYCFAG

-316 RSTNGTSVEC
+316 HSTNGTSVEC
-326 ADGPTREVRI
+326 ADGPTREVCTR
-336 R
+336 

>member
-12 LGDNNEWFA
+12 PGDNNEWFA

-44 NLAKM
+44 GLAKM
-49 AVRHLAGDDSYDE
+49 AMRHSSDSDSYDE
-62 AGSPALNTPV
+62 ADSPALNTPV
-72 GVWVDD
+72 GVWADD
-78 EAGSP
+78 ESDSP
-83 ALNTPVGVRVDDES
+83 ALDTPVGVRVDD
-97 EKPARNTPVGVW
+97 
-109 TDDDYDR
+109 DDS
-116 DCDDDGDYDR
+116 DDGYDR
-126 DYDDDYNYD
+126 DYDD
-135 RDYGG
+135 

-185 DIDAPIAL
+185 DIDAPIAP
-193 HPSEGAQPIFADC
+193 HPSEGTQPIFADC

-241 LAGDLYLVGN
+241 LAGGLYLVGN

-286 FQYSDC
+286 FRYSDC
-292 VSSRHAMISYCFAG
+292 VSGRHVMISYCFDG
-306 DPDGV
+306 DPDGI

-316 RSTNGTSVEC
+316 HSTNGTSVEC

>member
-49 AVRHLAGDDSYDE
+49 AVCHLAGDDSYDE
-62 AGSPALNTPV
+62 ADSPALNTPV

-78 EAGSP
+78 ESEKP
-83 ALNTPVGVRVDDES
+83 ALNTPVGVRVDDDDS
-97 EKPARNTPVGVW
+97 DDDCDD
-109 TDDDYDR
+109 DDDYD
-116 DCDDDGDYDR
+116 C
-126 DYDDDYNYD
+126 DYDD
-135 RDYGG
+135 
-140 DCDDTIDDDYNYNGD
+140 DCDDTIDDDYNYND
-155 DDDAYAKDNERE
+155 DNDDAYAKDNGRE
-167 TLYPIVRA
+167 TLYPVVRA

-185 DIDAPIAL
+185 DIDAPIAP
-193 HPSEGAQPIFADC
+193 HPSEGTQPIFADC

-257 DSGRPQNYG
+257 DSGRPQNCG

-286 FQYSDC
+286 FRYSDC
-292 VSSRHAMISYCFAG
+292 VSGRHAMISYCLDG

-316 RSTNGTSVEC
+316 HSTNGTSVEC

>member
-1 MNERCV
+1 MSERCV

-44 NLAKM
+44 GLAKM
-49 AVRHLAGDDSYDE
+49 AVRRSSDSDSYDE
-62 AGSPALNTPV
+62 ADVPALNTPV

-78 EAGSP
+78 ESDSP
-83 ALNTPVGVRVDDES
+83 ALDTPVGVQVDD
-97 EKPARNTPVGVW
+97 
-109 TDDDYDR
+109 DDS
-116 DCDDDGDYDR
+116 DGDYDR
-126 DYDDDYNYD
+126 DYDDD
-135 RDYGG
+135 
-140 DCDDTIDDDYNYNGD
+140 CDDTIDDDYSYD
-155 DDDAYAKDNERE
+155 DDDDVYAKDNGRE

-193 HPSEGAQPIFADC
+193 HPSEGTQPIFADC
-206 PVLANIILVNNT
+206 PVLANIVLVNNT

-235 ARGSRD
+235 ARGSKD

-292 VSSRHAMISYCFAG
+292 VSGRHAMISYCFAG

-316 RSTNGTSVEC
+316 HSTNGTGVEC

>member
-1 MNERCV
+1 MSERHV

-12 LGDNNEWFA
+12 LGDHNEWFA

-44 NLAKM
+44 GLAKM
-49 AVRHLAGDDSYDE
+49 AMRHSSDSNSYDE
-62 AGSPALNTPV
+62 ADSPALNTPV

-78 EAGSP
+78 E
-83 ALNTPVGVRVDDES
+83 S
-97 EKPARNTPVGVW
+97 EKPALNTPVGVW

-116 DCDDDGDYDR
+116 DCDDDDDYDR
-126 DYDDDYNYD
+126 DYDD
-135 RDYGG
+135 
-140 DCDDTIDDDYNYNGD
+140 DCDDTIDDDYSYDD
-155 DDDAYAKDNERE
+155 DDDAYAKDNRRE

-185 DIDAPIAL
+185 DIDAPIAP
-193 HPSEGAQPIFADC
+193 HPSEGTQPIFADC

-235 ARGSRD
+235 ARGSKD
-241 LAGDLYLVGN
+241 LAGDLYLVGS

-266 YVRIDRGNY
+266 YARIDRGNY

-292 VSSRHAMISYCFAG
+292 VSGRHVMISYCFDG

-316 RSTNGTSVEC
+316 HSTNGTGVEC